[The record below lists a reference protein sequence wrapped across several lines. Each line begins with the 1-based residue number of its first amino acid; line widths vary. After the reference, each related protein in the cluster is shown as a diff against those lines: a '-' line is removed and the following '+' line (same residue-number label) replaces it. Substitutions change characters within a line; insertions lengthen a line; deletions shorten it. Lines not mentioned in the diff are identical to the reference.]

1 VLSVKMAMF
10 SGSRGLGSGILRPL
24 VIVVVLCFLM
34 FLLYA
39 YNSTNTELK
48 QHKERGERL
57 ARQQE
62 TLKTQ
67 IRGNVRRC
75 CLYCKS
81 KGALKCDL
89 EYCVQWPL
97 CNYYNRINSCRI
109 DHCKL

>member
-1 VLSVKMAMF
+1 MF
-10 SGSRGLGSGILRPL
+10 GGSRGLGSGILRPI

-67 IRGNVRRC
+67 IRGTTC
-75 CLYCKS
+75 CS
-81 KGALKCDL
+81 CDVYSL
-89 EYCVQWPL
+89 SPSVHL
-97 CNYYNRINSCRI
+97 NAI
-109 DHCKL
+109 